1 MSASRYMRPTASI
14 TVAFLAC
21 QVSALAPTSRNR
33 TAGELLAD
41 GVPAEEIP
49 GRIGQAVE
57 ALETVRLLAHA
68 IERQRLE
75 APVIS
80 ALARLIEGSMPLD
93 EWIALVRAKQP
104 APARFSRPST
114 WWARLRAWLRRR

>member
-1 MSASRYMRPTASI
+1 
-14 TVAFLAC
+14 
-21 QVSALAPTSRNR
+21 
-33 TAGELLAD
+33 
-41 GVPAEEIP
+41 VPAEEIP

-68 IERQRLE
+68 IERERLE
-75 APVIS
+75 APVVS